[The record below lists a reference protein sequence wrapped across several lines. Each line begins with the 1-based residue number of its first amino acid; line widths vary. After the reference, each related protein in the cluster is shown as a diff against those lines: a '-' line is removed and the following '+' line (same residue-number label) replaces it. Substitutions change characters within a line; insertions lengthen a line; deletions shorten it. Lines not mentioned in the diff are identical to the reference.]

1 MELKGKGKLT
11 SVGLNIKEILQTA
24 VGGVSEHRKKKNL
37 YPRLGPVT
45 IIKLIGHKIWRAK
58 SPDLTIS
65 VIDGKEL

>member
-11 SVGLNIKEILQTA
+11 SVGLNIKKILQTA
-24 VGGVSEHRKKKNL
+24 VGGFPSTEKKTL

-45 IIKLIGHKIWRAK
+45 IIELIGHKIWRAK
-58 SPDLTIS
+58 SADLTIS